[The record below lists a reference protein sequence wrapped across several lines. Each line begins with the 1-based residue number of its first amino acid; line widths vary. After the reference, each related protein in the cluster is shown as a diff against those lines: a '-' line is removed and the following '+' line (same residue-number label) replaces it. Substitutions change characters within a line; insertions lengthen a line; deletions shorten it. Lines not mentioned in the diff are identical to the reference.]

1 MKVKALVTQL
11 TGLVT
16 HEFNG
21 TGDTVDWTGDTV
33 NNGFLC
39 VFKKKLNNIC
49 ASIVFKAK
57 TKENYEEEK
66 KV

>member
-21 TGDTVDWTGDTV
+21 TGDTVDWTSDTV
-33 NNGFLC
+33 DGG
-39 VFKKKLNNIC
+39 
-49 ASIVFKAK
+49 
-57 TKENYEEEK
+57 
-66 KV
+66 